1 MRREMRQGRD
11 KLEVAL
17 HELAASTRQGASP
30 ELELALKNA
39 FRRHHVRRRRIVMT
53 RVAILCLCFATLAA
67 SFLIRRSPQRNSG
80 QAEVRVIPSEEVHYP
95 APSSTAKTILP
106 APIRRASENRS
117 ASRLA
122 TAFVP
127 LPSLEMVTAG
137 DELRVVRL
145 EMPGEDLRL
154 LGAPVTEEI
163 ASRRVTADF
172 VVGRD
177 GTAYAVRLVRTRF

>member
-1 MRREMRQGRD
+1 MTRDRD
-11 KLEVAL
+11 KLEAAL

-30 ELELALKNA
+30 ELELALKDA
-39 FRRHHVRRRRIVMT
+39 FRRHHVRRRRTVMM
-53 RVAILCLCFATLAA
+53 RVGILSLCFASLAA
-67 SFLIRRSPQRNSG
+67 SFLLRRSPQRNGG
-80 QAEVRVIPSEEVHYP
+80 QAEVRMIPSEEVHYP
-95 APSSTAKTILP
+95 APTSTSRTIRPALIRKASANRSSSTLT
-106 APIRRASENRS
+106 
-117 ASRLA
+117 

-127 LPSLEMVTAG
+127 LPSLEMVTVG

-163 ASRRVTADF
+163 AARRVTADF
-172 VVGRD
+172 VVGHD